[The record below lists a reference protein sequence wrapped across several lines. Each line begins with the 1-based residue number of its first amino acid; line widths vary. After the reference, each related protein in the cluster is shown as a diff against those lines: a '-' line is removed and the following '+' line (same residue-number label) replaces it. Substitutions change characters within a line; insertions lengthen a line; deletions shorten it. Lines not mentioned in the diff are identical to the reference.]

1 MTESLVSVEDL
12 KFSYFQGSREVPVL
26 NGLSFEIKAGEFV
39 AIQGSSGS
47 GKSTLLYLLG
57 GMNPVQS
64 GRIRIAGIDL
74 ATMKNN
80 EAALFRNRFIGFIFQ
95 QFHLL
100 PRASVL
106 ENILLP
112 ATYPLELPPDQTEL
126 ATKAAALLE
135 SLGLS
140 ELKNNG
146 PQQLSGGQQQRV
158 AVARALINKAPLI
171 LADEPTGNLDSTNA
185 LAVINL
191 LKDLNRLGK
200 TVILITHDSQL
211 AQQADRIILLKDGLI
226 ISDSHLKADRP
237 TSSDTEDIKSRWTEL
252 KKQVNQNPSANFFIS
267 IVGAAFANLFKSRLR
282 SWLTMLGVSIGIAAI
297 LTTLTLGEFTKEKI
311 LSSYAELGVR
321 TIQFYGYPNW
331 DQKATDRVTNIGF
344 YGFLWDTDLKNL
356 PIIFPEVARLAPV
369 LNDWASLLGFGGK
382 TVNEEA
388 RILGIS
394 EESLN
399 ITKLPLAMGSPF
411 SKYHIDHKSS
421 VCIIGSEVVDRLF
434 SRINPLGQI
443 LMVSEQQKSFSCKI
457 IGALKPRSTRSEF
470 RNPNLEIYVPYTFLQ
485 GMASHQGSTRIYQ
498 VLIEL
503 NEDAPIEKS
512 SQGIRA
518 FFERKYGTSGKF
530 RVDSDSLLIEQ
541 MNRFLNVFSGFL
553 AALAVV
559 SLAVGGIGITNMML
573 VSISERFREIGLRKA
588 LGATDLSLRWQLL
601 MESVLLCA
609 LAGLVGIMT
618 GFTVYEAIIWGATK
632 LIPKLVF
639 EWIFI
644 PWAFAFSSISIIG
657 VGILS
662 GVVPALRAEKLSS
675 MEALRYE

>member
-1 MTESLVSVEDL
+1 MTESLISVENL
-12 KFSYFQGSREVPVL
+12 KFSYFQESREVPVL

-64 GRIRIAGIDL
+64 GRVSIAGVDL
-74 ATMKNN
+74 AKMSNE

-100 PRASVL
+100 PRATVL
-106 ENILLP
+106 ENVLLP
-112 ATYPLELPPDQTEL
+112 VSYPLEMPSIDPQRAD
-126 ATKAAALLE
+126 KAEALLA
-135 SLGLS
+135 SLGLA

-158 AVARALINKAPLI
+158 AVARALVNEAPLI

-185 LAVINL
+185 TAVMDL
-191 LKDLNRLGK
+191 LKELNRQGK
-200 TVILITHDSQL
+200 TVVLITHDSQL
-211 AQQADRIILLKDGLI
+211 AKEAGRIITLKDGLI
-226 ISDSHLKADRP
+226 ISDSVKHSAALP
-237 TSSDTEDIKSRWTEL
+237 STETSEIKSRWSAL
-252 KKQVNQNPSANFFIS
+252 KKEFHQDTSNHFFLS
-267 IVGAAFANLFKSRLR
+267 IVQAALTNLFKSRLR
-282 SWLTMLGVSIGIAAI
+282 SWLTMVGVSIGIAAI

-331 DQKATDRVTNIGF
+331 DQKATDRVTNVAFSGF
-344 YGFLWDTDLKNL
+344 NWDTDLKNL
-356 PIIFPEVARLAPV
+356 PVVFPEVKRLAPV
-369 LNDWASLLGFGGK
+369 LTDSATSLGFGGK
-382 TVNEEA
+382 TIEEQS
-388 RILGIS
+388 RIYGIS

-399 ITKLPLAMGSPF
+399 ITQLPLSAGSPF
-411 SKYHIDHKSS
+411 SKYHIDHKSN
-421 VCIIGSEVVDRLF
+421 VCIIGSEVIERLF
-434 SRINPLGQI
+434 TRTNPLGQI
-443 LMVSEQQKSFSCKI
+443 LMVSEQNKSFSCKI

-470 RNPNLEIYVPYTFLQ
+470 RNPNLELYVPYTYLQ
-485 GMASHQGSTRIYQ
+485 AMATQNWNTRITQ
-498 VLIEL
+498 VLMEL
-503 NEDAPIEKS
+503 HEDVPIES
-512 SQGIRA
+512 TGRGIRA
-518 FFERKYGTSGKF
+518 FFERKYGSSGKF
-530 RVDSDSLLIEQ
+530 RMDSDTLLIEQ

-601 MESVLLCA
+601 MESVLLCG
-609 LAGLVGIMT
+609 LAGFVGIVS
-618 GFTVYEAIIWGATK
+618 GFTFYEIIIWGATR
-632 LIPKLVF
+632 LIPKLTF
-639 EWIFI
+639 EWVFI
-644 PWAFAFSSISIIG
+644 PWAFAFSSVSIVG
-657 VGILS
+657 VGVLS
-662 GVVPALRAEKLSS
+662 GVIPALRAEKLSS